1 MRKLIVFALA
11 ALTVLSAAPAMA
23 GHDENPSSMVE
34 RYTYDVD
41 AVPHPGIDNN
51 EDVSGT
57 IRITA
62 LPNNKVNV
70 KVRLS
75 GLSPNL
81 PHAQHLH
88 GDFAGDNS
96 CPTVDDADEVLD
108 DGLILSDEAVDDY
121 GAIRVSLT
129 VTGDTSPTSAL
140 ALGRFPVADENGNL
154 KYNRTFTVSD
164 EQVLENLGVLHYV
177 VHGIDIDNDGSYAS
191 ETGPLG
197 APVQATIPTG
207 CGGPL
212 D

>member
-1 MRKLIVFALA
+1 MRKPIVFALA
-11 ALTVLSAAPAMA
+11 ALMVLWAAPAMA
-23 GHDENPSSMVE
+23 GGHDENPSSMVE

-41 AVPHPGIDNN
+41 PVPHPAIDNN

-62 LPNNKVNV
+62 LPDNRVNV

-88 GDFAGDNS
+88 GDFDGNNN
-96 CPTVDDADEVLD
+96 CPTAADADEVID
-108 DGLILSDEAVDDY
+108 DGLILSNEATDDY

-129 VTGDTSPTSAL
+129 VTGPTGPSSAL
-140 ALGRFPVADENGNL
+140 ALARFPVADENGNL
-154 KYNRTFTVSD
+154 KYNRTFTVS
-164 EQVLENLGVLHYV
+164 EQVRENLGVLHYV
-177 VHGIDIDNDGSYAS
+177 VHGIDIDDDGSYAS
-191 ETGPLG
+191 EPGPLG